1 MSGDVTHTPAAQ
13 RLYVLYGSETG
24 NAESIA
30 RRLHHDAV
38 TSHSFADA
46 ECMTL
51 NHAVAKKLFDAQL
64 ADDATTSLSVVI
76 VCSTTGDGEP
86 PQNAARFRRWLRST
100 AGTLHNTRY
109 CLLALGDTNYNNF
122 CAPGIFIDKRLCE
135 MGAVRCY
142 PRGEADDGVG
152 LHLVVNPW
160 TEGLWA
166 ALKKSDMEGS
176 APIGLAKSAPGQLCT
191 GTSVSR
197 EAAILYSSASQLCA
211 STALFLHE
219 RIAELGGEADLYP
232 IPHFH
237 PSTSLRRPP
246 TVILFILGAECDAG
260 TCRQESCCTGQE
272 LPPLG
277 TLRAWIGSGD
287 SRASP
292 PAETAE
298 QQSCMAVPPRRFF
311 GSLFIAQQPDDASRA
326 TVLDANLKA
335 IAASCQLELLYNRQ
349 PPGEVLSVA
358 VSDQDAF
365 LWLEKVLGSLPGVTA
380 DAEHI
385 HRSLELFFNSR
396 VGTAFRSALAPALL
410 EGRDAESDKEATSGG
425 APPSSGERYELRD
438 LEPDGGSGDTECTS
452 AGGDAIH
459 GGGASK
465 ETHQVL
471 GKLLTPMVYV
481 YSEESAFVKQ
491 CATDIFCRASQ
502 HHLRCSIEELSNFG
516 QRGFPRGSTFAF
528 VVSGA
533 QTKSTVHVLNVLRTL
548 KDQRKH
554 LEDIKFAI
562 LGIGTTSQCD
572 GLNAC
577 AVELE
582 THLLELKANRV
593 FCTGL
598 ADTDSSS
605 FWSSIQSFKLNLWNA
620 VASAEKNAAYLE
632 VELLTEGGSAPEVT
646 LSLGGASVNE
656 SAGRGAD
663 SGGGSGGNGV
673 VASDVFGHRAGV
685 STISSAPSLPGGG
698 VPSRASDTSASLL
711 AAESVIG
718 KPKGDLME
726 CKKTRSSGTLD
737 TAAALEIVTRLDDTC
752 GGGGHGAGDGLG
764 EAEEHFEETQSLLST
779 EVGSH
784 SADAS
789 TAQDWRT
796 ESSVVNWSAY
806 RSDDADGRVYGVVQ
820 SWKLLTHPRARHPV
834 AQLDLSVDVE
844 TQWVPG
850 QTIAVFPSNSA
861 AEVEALL
868 HLFRLKPDDPF
879 VPLTLAHPD
888 ASVFPAA
895 PLYQAVKFPLSCGV
909 LLLRYVELRV
919 TGCQKVLFELLE
931 RHCVSNDAKATVRDM
946 YATLC
951 TDRTPRKLREVL
963 ETVVAVA
970 DSLPPFRHVV
980 ENLSLMQ
987 PRQYS
992 ICSSH
997 RANPATLS
1005 ICFKVVEDGLCT
1017 GWMYEQCLSAAGL
1030 PLMPSASADF
1040 SPAESKVASCAVRHP
1055 VRSNTVTVARQRAV
1069 IPFVFREA
1077 SAFRMPRN
1085 PLLPMILIGSG
1096 TGIAPFRAFLQERE
1110 AWLAEHRL
1118 LPDST
1123 SPEGKPSAYSGEEA
1137 THHRHAVCGSIHVFF
1152 GCRHPDE
1159 DYLFGDELAQWK
1171 ESGVARSLVV
1181 AFSRDTNDRGGLR
1194 GGGCYVQDEIQE
1206 RGAVLMELI
1215 LQRSAHV
1222 FVCGDADG
1230 MAKGVHD
1237 TLRKLIQQHLSLND
1251 GAAAKHLEKMRMD
1264 GRYVRDV
1271 WSTRMRK

>member
-1 MSGDVTHTPAAQ
+1 MSGDVAHIPAAQ

-51 NHAVAKKLFDAQL
+51 NQAVAKKLFDAQL
-64 ADDATTSLSVVI
+64 ADDAITSLSVVI

-122 CAPGIFIDKRLCE
+122 CAPGIFIDKRLSE

-160 TEGLWA
+160 LEGLWA

-176 APIGLAKSAPGQLCT
+176 APVGLEKSAPVQPCT
-191 GTSVSR
+191 GTSLSQ
-197 EAAILYSSASQLCA
+197 EAAILYSNVSQLCA

-219 RIAELGGEADLYP
+219 RIIELGGEADLYP
-232 IPHFH
+232 IPYFH
-237 PSTSLRRPP
+237 PSASLRRPP
-246 TVILFILGAECDAG
+246 TVILLILGTEFDAG
-260 TCRQESCCTGQE
+260 TCRQQSCCTCQE
-272 LPPLG
+272 MPPLG
-277 TLRAWIGSGD
+277 PLRAWIGSD
-287 SRASP
+287 DPRAPP
-292 PAETAE
+292 PAERAE
-298 QQSCMAVPPRRFF
+298 QQSCMTDPPRRFF
-311 GSLFIAQQPDDASRA
+311 GSLFIAQQPDGASRA
-326 TVLDANLKA
+326 AVLDANLKA
-335 IAASCQLELLYNRQ
+335 IAASCQLELLSNRH

-358 VSDQDAF
+358 VSDKDVF

-385 HRSLELFFNSR
+385 HRSLESFFDSR
-396 VGTAFRSALAPALL
+396 VGIAFRFALAPALL

-425 APPSSGERYELRD
+425 APARSGERYDRRD
-438 LEPDGGSGDTECTS
+438 LEQNCGSGDTECTS

-459 GGGASK
+459 GGGVSK
-465 ETHQVL
+465 ETHHVL
-471 GKLLTPMVYV
+471 GKLLTPMVYL

-491 CATDIFCRASQ
+491 CATNICGASQ

-516 QRGFPRGSTFAF
+516 QIGFPRDATFVF

-548 KDQRKH
+548 QDQRKH
-554 LEDIKFAI
+554 LDDVKFAI

-605 FWSSIQSFKLNLWNA
+605 FWPNIQSWKSNLWNA
-620 VASAEKNAAYLE
+620 IVSPVKNAAYLD
-632 VELLTEGGSAPEVT
+632 VALLTESGSPPEAT
-646 LSLGGASVNE
+646 LSLAGASVNE

-663 SGGGSGGNGV
+663 SCGGSGDNGL
-673 VASDVFGHRAGV
+673 VASDVFGHRVGL
-685 STISSAPSLPGGG
+685 STISSAPSLPGSG
-698 VPSRASDTSASLL
+698 VPSRASYTTASLL

-718 KPKGDLME
+718 KPEGDLRE
-726 CKKTRSSGTLD
+726 CEKTRSSGTLD
-737 TAAALEIVTRLDDTC
+737 TAAALETVTKFDDTC
-752 GGGGHGAGDGLG
+752 GGGVHGAGDGLG
-764 EAEEHFEETQSLLST
+764 EAEEDCEEAQSLLST
-779 EVGSH
+779 EVGRH

-789 TAQDWRT
+789 TAHDWRT
-796 ESSVVNWSAY
+796 EPSVVNWSTY
-806 RSDDADGRVYGVVQ
+806 RADDADGRVDGVVQ
-820 SWKLLTHPRARHPV
+820 SWKLLTHPRARYPV
-834 AQLDLSVDVE
+834 VQLDLTVDVE

-850 QTIAVFPSNSA
+850 QTIAVFPSNNT

-868 HLFRLKPDDPF
+868 HLFHLKPDEPF
-879 VPLTLAHPD
+879 VPLTLADPD

-919 TGCQKVLFELLE
+919 AGCQKVLFELLE
-931 RHCVSNDAKATVRDM
+931 RHCVSNDAKAAVRDM
-946 YATLC
+946 YAKLC
-951 TDRTPRKLREVL
+951 TDHTPRKLREVL
-963 ETVVAVA
+963 ESVVAVA

-1005 ICFKVVEDGLCT
+1005 ICFKVVESGLCT

-1030 PLMPSASADF
+1030 PLMPSASADL
-1040 SPAESKVASCAVRHP
+1040 SPAERKAASWAVQHL

-1069 IPFVFREA
+1069 IPFVIRKA
-1077 SAFRMPRN
+1077 AAFRMPRN
-1085 PLLPMILIGSG
+1085 PLVPMILIGSG

-1118 LPDST
+1118 LSDFT
-1123 SPEGKPSAYSGEEA
+1123 SPKGKPSAYSGEEA
-1137 THHRHAVCGSIHVFF
+1137 THHCHAVCGSIHVFF

-1171 ESGVARSLVV
+1171 ENGVARSLAV
-1181 AFSRDTNDRGGLR
+1181 AFSRDTNNRGGVR

-1206 RGAVLMELI
+1206 WGAALMELI
-1215 LQRSAHV
+1215 LQQSAHV
-1222 FVCGDADG
+1222 FVCGDANG

-1237 TLRKLIQQHLSLND
+1237 TLRKLIQQHLSLTD